1 MENRPLVL
9 TGKVICKNKYIMG
22 KIAKNRQVE
31 GEEKKDFIQV
41 LDAKNIS
48 LFEEGYKGYIF
59 EKLPQKIKVDNYAYN
74 VTKQDT
80 LIDYDIIEMIDGR
93 VIKVLYRDDSED
105 NVILATNQCNS
116 NCIMCPDPDAIRN
129 TSENPY
135 IGKLIQQVKYTPN
148 DATHITITGGEPGI
162 LKWDLIKLVASCKEY
177 LSDTEFLL
185 LSNGRVFADKTFT
198 IEFKKSMPEVIRIG
212 IPIYADN
219 EELHDGITRAKGSFK
234 QAIVGIKNLIKEDI
248 DVEIR
253 IVVMKQN
260 YKYLQDIASFIANE
274 IPEVKMV
281 NIMALEMSGNAYLN
295 REKVWIEFE
304 EIKRYLYDACIKLIS
319 NGIVTNL
326 YNFPLCMLNEK
337 LYSISHRSITDYKI
351 RYQEECE
358 DCTAKDICGGFFNT
372 TIKVENIKVKPIK

>member
-1 MENRPLVL
+1 
-9 TGKVICKNKYIMG
+9 
-22 KIAKNRQVE
+22 
-31 GEEKKDFIQV
+31 
-41 LDAKNIS
+41 
-48 LFEEGYKGYIF
+48 
-59 EKLPQKIKVDNYAYN
+59 
-74 VTKQDT
+74 
-80 LIDYDIIEMIDGR
+80 
-93 VIKVLYRDDSED
+93 
-105 NVILATNQCNS
+105 
-116 NCIMCPDPDAIRN
+116 
-129 TSENPY
+129 
-135 IGKLIQQVKYTPN
+135 
-148 DATHITITGGEPGI
+148 
-162 LKWDLIKLVASCKEY
+162 IKLVASCKEY